1 LSPEGRRKLVLASR
15 ESRRATLIFVAALVV
30 LYSVS
35 TWFTKFNP
43 LQALLA
49 QEEFWKFIAADFVPP
64 YMGKWEALADAVLQ
78 TLYMALASA
87 GISAALS
94 LVLAFLG
101 TPGICRFRIVNS
113 AVRGFASILRNIPA
127 LVWVF
132 ILVAAYG
139 IGTEVGV
146 LALIIATTGSLTRYY
161 IETLDEVA
169 DKNLDALKAAGAG
182 ILPTISQA
190 ILPAA
195 APGFIAW
202 FLYCIELNIR
212 ASSILG
218 MVGAGGIG
226 LLMMGYIKQYNYAAA
241 STAIIAVALIVIAVN
256 ALTDYLRKLTLR

>member
-1 LSPEGRRKLVLASR
+1 LSPESRRRLALASR
-15 ESRRATLIFVAALVV
+15 ESRRSAVIFIAALIV
-30 LYSVS
+30 LFSVS

-43 LQALLA
+43 LKAFLA
-49 QEEFWKFIAADFVPP
+49 QEEFWRFIAADFVPP
-64 YMGKWEALADAVLQ
+64 YMGKWRALGDAVLQ
-78 TLYMALASA
+78 TLYMAIASA

-94 LVLAFLG
+94 FVLAFLG
-101 TPGICRFRIVNS
+101 TPGICRFRAVNG
-113 AVRGFASILRNIPA
+113 AVRAFASVLRNIPA

-146 LALIIATTGSLTRYY
+146 LALIIGTTGSLTRYY
-161 IETLDEVA
+161 IETLDEIA
-169 DKNLDALKAAGAG
+169 ERNLDALRSTGSG
-182 ILPTISQA
+182 ILPVISQA

-212 ASSILG
+212 ASSIIG

-241 STAIIAVALIVIAVN
+241 STSILAVAAIVIAVN
-256 ALTDYLRKLTLR
+256 LLTDYLRRKTL

>member
-1 LSPEGRRKLVLASR
+1 M
-15 ESRRATLIFVAALVV
+15 LIFIAALIA
-30 LYSVS
+30 LFGVS
-35 TWFTKFNP
+35 TWFTKFDP
-43 LQALLA
+43 LQAILS

-64 YMGKWEALADAVLQ
+64 YMGKWRALLDATLQ

-94 LVLAFLG
+94 LLLAFLG
-101 TPGICRFRIVNS
+101 TPGICRFRLVNG
-113 AVRGFASILRNIPA
+113 AVRGFASVLRNIPA

-132 ILVAAYG
+132 VLVAAYG

-169 DKNLDALKAAGAG
+169 QSSLDALRSTGAG

-195 APGFIAW
+195 SPGFIAW

-212 ASSILG
+212 ASAIIG

-226 LLMMGYIKQYNYAAA
+226 LLMMGYIKQFNYAAA
-241 STAIIAVALIVIAVN
+241 STVILAVALLVIAVN
-256 ALTDYLRKLTLR
+256 MLTDYLRGLVL

>member
-1 LSPEGRRKLVLASR
+1 LSPDARKKLALASR
-15 ESRRATLIFVAALVV
+15 ESRRAALIFIAALAA
-30 LYSVS
+30 LFAAS

-43 LQALLA
+43 LHAILA

-64 YMGKWEALADAVLQ
+64 YMGKWRALADAALQ
-78 TLYMALASA
+78 TMYMALASA

-94 LVLAFLG
+94 VLLAFFG
-101 TPGICRFRIVNS
+101 TPGICRSRMVNS
-113 AVRGFASILRNIPA
+113 AVRAFASILRNIPA

-146 LALIIATTGSLTRYY
+146 LALIIGTVGFLTRCY
-161 IETLDEVA
+161 IETLDEIA
-169 DKNLDALKAAGAG
+169 ERNLEALKATGAG
-182 ILPTISQA
+182 ILPVISQA

-195 APGFIAW
+195 IPGFISW
-202 FLYCIELNIR
+202 FLYCVELNIR
-212 ASSILG
+212 ASAIIG

-241 STAIIAVALIVIAVN
+241 STAILAVAIIVIAVN
-256 ALTDYLRKLTLR
+256 LLTDCLRKLTGA